1 MNKGKIATLS
11 LLTLI
16 IIGTAFL
23 GTASAETVISGEGV
37 DVSGANATYEIT
49 TSGRYEIMKTII
61 SSSGDN
67 PLILINASDV
77 ILDGSGSTIDGV
89 NGSACGIQIAEG
101 QKNVTVKN
109 VTIRNTAAGIIA
121 GNASN
126 NWNLSEFTFKDVT
139 LYNVIAKDTDNINL
153 TPGISIEGE
162 KGYEV
167 KWEGGKDDWN
177 LTISGNDQKY
187 TLLDN
192 IKVNKIDITG
202 ENATLDGGGKEISAG
217 ENARTGGVIK
227 VSGNESS
234 IRNAN
239 INFSTLT
246 DTNSVIAVMITGEN
260 VTVAD
265 SGIRTGCSTGSSS
278 QVIVI
283 NNTNAW
289 IENNTLTTSSSNE
302 SSSST
307 GSVAV
312 RLYKNA
318 ENVTITNNMMNSNST
333 ASRNVGIG
341 ADGIQNNVEIIASGN
356 SFNLNRSNGYML
368 YVSPDWNNVRVDVE
382 FDKTNQIIGAA
393 DVIYINDAHTQNVST
408 VIISGNLSGNFAA
421 AEKFMEYGGVTNVR
435 FDSLTVFDGYKK
447 EIPGTVDVNGTT
459 TLNNLTFTDKTAMI
473 RPETFSNIKITNATF
488 GVVDR
493 ESRHGV
499 ITNKDTCFSSFT
511 LLDSTFEGTF
521 RKGLLL
527 YPNRGGMILINNN
540 TFNGGGH
547 AWGGEDN
554 KSSVMTIVAE
564 TNVASTITNNTVD
577 NYFKILSV
585 DNSKDNGNWVIS
597 KNKVSNT
604 TWFLDID
611 GTKEDWKY
619 DIGYNYFGGGVP
631 EVYDS
636 ESENEYNTT
645 TGNVTVVTEP
655 YYTDTALTKLTD
667 KEGKTSREVVD
678 EKMENIIEKMAA
690 LEPEDENGI
699 KDLIKEIADIPN
711 DELANSPVALKTLE
725 ELENLYI
732 EATEGIN
739 GTIPNI
745 ITNKIKNIT
754 VIGGALQSEN
764 QTTLEVAENDSIEDE
779 KISAIMKG
787 KNMAGQTPIKLD
799 IKLVAGTGGTEVT
812 TLIAPVTIIMDV
824 PDGFDIDNM
833 VIIHFSSTGPEL
845 IYPEKADGNR
855 MKIIV
860 TGFSPFAFVSLE
872 AAGNSGSGTGTG
884 NGTVI
889 NGTSTV
895 PSQTPTQNQSGAGST
910 ETRDTPPTEKETSDT
925 GLKLILLG
933 GAAIVLIIAIVYR
946 RNKNKTE

>member
-37 DVSGANATYEIT
+37 NVSGENAVYEIT
-49 TSGRYEIMKTII
+49 TEGIYEIMKTII

-77 ILDGSGSTIDGV
+77 ILDGNGSTIDGV
-89 NGSACGIQIAEG
+89 NDSACGIQIAEG
-101 QKNVTVKN
+101 QMNVTVKN
-109 VTIRNTAAGIIA
+109 VTIRNTTAGIIVNSTSENGEDGINFENVTVWNV
-121 GNASN
+121 GNM
-126 NWNLSEFTFKDVT
+126 
-139 LYNVIAKDTDNINL
+139 DNINL

-162 KGYEV
+162 RGYEV
-167 KWEGGKDDWN
+167 KWEGGKDNWN

-227 VSGNESS
+227 VSGNEST

-239 INFSTLT
+239 IDFSTLN

-260 VTVAD
+260 VMVAD
-265 SGIRTGCSTGSSS
+265 SDIRTGSSNDSSS

-289 IENNTLTTSSSNE
+289 IENNTLTTTSSNE

-318 ENVTITNNMMNSNST
+318 ENVTIINNTMNSNST

-341 ADGIQNNVEIIASGN
+341 ADGIQNTVEINASGN

-368 YVSPDWNNVRVDVE
+368 YISPGWDNMRVDVE
-382 FDKTNQIIGAA
+382 FDKTNQINDAA
-393 DVIYINDAHTQNVST
+393 DVIYIDNAHTQNVST
-408 VIISGNLSGNFAA
+408 VSISGNLSGNFAA
-421 AEKFMEYGGVTNVR
+421 AEKFMEYEGVGKVR
-435 FDSLTVFDGYKK
+435 FDGLTVFDGYKK
-447 EIPGTVDVNGTT
+447 EIPGTVDVNGAT

-473 RPETFSNIKITNATF
+473 RPEVISNIKITNATF
-488 GVVDR
+488 GVVGR

-499 ITNKDTCFSSFT
+499 ITNKDTYFSSFT

-527 YPNRGGMILINNN
+527 YPNGGGMILINNN

-564 TNVASTITNNTVD
+564 ANVASTITNNTVD

-645 TGNVTVVTEP
+645 TGNVMVVTEP
-655 YYTDTALTKLTD
+655 YYTDTALTKLAD
-667 KEGKTSREVVD
+667 EEGEKTSREVVD
-678 EKMENIIEKMAA
+678 KKMENIIGKMKAPKS
-690 LEPEDENGI
+690 EEENDI
-699 KDLIKEIADIPN
+699 NDLIEEIAGIPN
-711 DELANSPVALKTLE
+711 DELANSPVALETLE

-732 EATEGIN
+732 EATEGID
-739 GTIPNI
+739 GTIPS
-745 ITNKIKNIT
+745 ITTDKIKNIT

-799 IKLVAGTGGTEVT
+799 IKLVTGTGGTEVT
-812 TLIAPVTIIMDV
+812 NLIAPVTIIMDV

-884 NGTVI
+884 TGTVI

>member
-37 DVSGANATYEIT
+37 NVSGENAVYEIT
-49 TSGRYEIMKTII
+49 TEGIYEIMRNIV

-77 ILDGSGSTIDGV
+77 ILNGNGSTIDGV
-89 NGSACGIQIAEG
+89 NDSACGIQIAEG
-101 QKNVTVKN
+101 QMNVTVKN
-109 VTIRNTAAGIIA
+109 VTIKDTTAGIIVNSTSEN
-121 GNASN
+121 GEDGINFEN
-126 NWNLSEFTFKDVT
+126 VTVWNVE
-139 LYNVIAKDTDNINL
+139 NMDNITL
-153 TPGISIEGE
+153 TPGINIKDGN
-162 KGYEV
+162 GGDEV
-167 KWEGGKDDWN
+167 KWEGGRDGWN

-192 IKVNKIDITG
+192 IKVNEIDITG
-202 ENATLDGGGKEISAG
+202 KNATLDGGGKEISAG
-217 ENARTGGVIK
+217 KNARTGGVIK
-227 VSGNESS
+227 VSGEESS

-239 INFSTLT
+239 IDFSTLT
-246 DTNSVIAVMITGEN
+246 GTNSVIAVMITGEN

-265 SGIRTGCSTGSSS
+265 SDIRTGYSSNSSS

-302 SSSST
+302 NSNST

-318 ENVTITNNMMNSNST
+318 GNVTITNNTMNSNST

-341 ADGIQNNVEIIASGN
+341 ADGIQNTVEINASGN
-356 SFNLNRSNGYML
+356 SFNLNESNGYML
-368 YVSPDWNNVRVDVE
+368 YVSPGWDNIGVDVE

-393 DVIYINDAHTQNVST
+393 DVIYIDNAHNQNALTVS
-408 VIISGNLSGNFAA
+408 ISGNLSGNFAA
-421 AEKFMEYGGVTNVR
+421 AEKFMEYEGVEEVR
-435 FDSLTVFDGYKK
+435 FNGLTVFDGYKK

-473 RPETFSNIKITNATF
+473 RPDAVSNIKITNATF
-488 GVVDR
+488 GVVGR

-547 AWGGEDN
+547 AWGGENN

-636 ESENEYNTT
+636 ESENEYSTA
-645 TGNVTVVTEP
+645 TGNVMVVTEP
-655 YYTDTALTKLTD
+655 YYTDTALTKLAD
-667 KEGKTSREVVD
+667 EEGEKTSREVVD
-678 EKMENIIEKMAA
+678 KKMENIIEKMAT
-690 LEPEDENGI
+690 LEPEDEDGI
-699 KDLIKEIADIPN
+699 RNLIKEIADIPN

-725 ELENLYI
+725 EFEKLYI

-739 GTIPNI
+739 GTIPS
-745 ITNKIKNIT
+745 ITTDKIKNIT

-764 QTTLEVAENDSIEDE
+764 QTMLEVAENDSIEDE

-884 NGTVI
+884 KGTVI